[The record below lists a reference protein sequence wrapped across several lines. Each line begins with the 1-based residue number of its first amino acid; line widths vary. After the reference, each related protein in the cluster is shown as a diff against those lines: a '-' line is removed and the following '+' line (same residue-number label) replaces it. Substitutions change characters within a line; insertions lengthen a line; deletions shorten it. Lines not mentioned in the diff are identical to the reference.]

1 MKVQDWYSLLQTH
14 PPNGDEMNPTLG
26 LGLYLARL
34 KGRGLITFQDYLKI
48 EEMLF
53 KGEIQFIP
61 GNE

>member
-1 MKVQDWYSLLQTH
+1 MKVQDWYSLLQSY
-14 PPNGDEMNPTLG
+14 PPNGDEMNPSLG

-34 KGRGLITFQDYLKI
+34 KGRGLISFWDYLKI

-53 KGEIQFIP
+53 NREIQFIP